1 MSGSIGGFFYGGPAL
16 GVEVGCSVSAVGGT
30 FSASGSC
37 DETNGGDPNVARF
50 GRSDVTAIL
59 GFGAET
65 GAVMVAIQYE
75 LGLTEIAEN
84 ADLKTRA
91 VSAVARYF
99 FGRRG
104 ARPSLM
110 SQMR

>member
-1 MSGSIGGFFYGGPAL
+1 
-16 GVEVGCSVSAVGGT
+16 VGGT

-37 DETNGGDPNVARF
+37 DETNGGNPDVARF
-50 GRSDVTAIL
+50 GRSDLTAIV

-65 GAVMVAIQYE
+65 GPVMVAIQYE
-75 LGLTEIAEN
+75 LGFNKIAEN

-99 FGRRG
+99 FGRG
-104 ARPSLM
+104 GSRPSLM
-110 SQMR
+110 SEMR